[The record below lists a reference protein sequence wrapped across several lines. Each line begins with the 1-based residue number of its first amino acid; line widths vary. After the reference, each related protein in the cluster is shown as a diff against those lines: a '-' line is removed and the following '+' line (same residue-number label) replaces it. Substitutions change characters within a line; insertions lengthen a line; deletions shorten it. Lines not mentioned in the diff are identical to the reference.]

1 VQLTT
6 AMLADAA
13 QVQGGKLYVL
23 GGGFD
28 TIVTRNLPAVQRSLA
43 VVLVAS
49 IDPSERHQDLELSI
63 ALLDEDGAATGLE
76 AKGRVRVGAPAN
88 LPPGAPSTVPIVSQ
102 FANVRF
108 PEAKGYTFV
117 VSYENQ
123 ELTRVP
129 CRVVKVG

>member
-1 VQLTT
+1 
-6 AMLADAA
+6 MLADAA

-28 TIVTRNLPAVQRSLA
+28 TIVTRDLPAVQRSLA

-49 IDPSERHQDLELSI
+49 IEPSERHHDLELSI
-63 ALLDEDGAATGLE
+63 SLLDEDGAAIGLE

-108 PEAKGYTFV
+108 PEAKGYAFV
-117 VSYENQ
+117 VAHENQ

-129 CRVVKVG
+129 CRVVRVG